1 LADPF
6 SFVECSFEA
15 LRIWLRE
22 VFRNSGDLMK
32 GTVRASEKCLQAE
45 IESSN
50 FTCLELD
57 FWLTTAVYYN
67 NPKQLT

>member
-1 LADPF
+1 
-6 SFVECSFEA
+6 
-15 LRIWLRE
+15 
-22 VFRNSGDLMK
+22 MK